1 MNYHKLA
8 FTDGVKALQES
19 FGSRKSYARSERF
32 RSSDGLTD
40 NEIKMIASRDSFY
53 VASIG
58 ENGFPYVQHRGGPK
72 GFLKVLD
79 EKTLGFFDFTG
90 NKQYITLG
98 NITHSDKV
106 ALFLMDYPNKTRLKV
121 YARAEVVP
129 LGEDLELEK
138 ELSVQNYK
146 AKPERIVLYHIE
158 AFDWNCPQHIT
169 PRYTEDQIQEAFNK
183 QNEYVYQ
190 LELEVERL
198 RKELRNE

>member
-98 NITHSDKV
+98 NITHSNKV
-106 ALFLMDYPNKTRLKV
+106 ALF
-121 YARAEVVP
+121 
-129 LGEDLELEK
+129 
-138 ELSVQNYK
+138 
-146 AKPERIVLYHIE
+146 
-158 AFDWNCPQHIT
+158 
-169 PRYTEDQIQEAFNK
+169 
-183 QNEYVYQ
+183 
-190 LELEVERL
+190 
-198 RKELRNE
+198 